1 MKNWMIGLI
10 LLLPTLLRAEFLETS
25 NIEDVFSK
33 VDKETLV
40 LLNMTDTI
48 SDSVLSLGSKPWR
61 HFIHSNLK
69 KFQNLD
75 QAGNLHDW
83 WTYDVATKIPVK
95 PVQKEIVTWIET
107 LQKNETPVFCAT
119 GRGRNVWYCTI
130 INQVDD
136 FTDFQLQKIGIDF
149 TKTKVPEELQ
159 NLDPKYFHHGVFYT
173 DPYALGEFIDKILQ
187 ETGYR
192 PKKIVVVND
201 KRSEL
206 QSADQKLTKAGI
218 DHVCVLYQRTEKDR
232 EAFNPTVALLQWES
246 LLEDGKVV
254 LPENEAI
261 KKAKSEKASP
271 EELFKRLVD
280 KYGNLN

>member
-206 QSADQKLTKAGI
+206 QSADQARLHLPRAASALGWQSDAADRARNPGDPLSDRHRRRSGRIAGRAGI
-218 DHVCVLYQRTEKDR
+218 PPSTGRWLDR
-232 EAFNPTVALLQWES
+232 E
-246 LLEDGKVV
+246 
-254 LPENEAI
+254 PERCR
-261 KKAKSEKASP
+261 SP
-271 EELFKRLVD
+271 HR
-280 KYGNLN
+280 

>member
-1 MKNWMIGLI
+1 MKNWMIGLV
-10 LLLPTLLRAEFLETS
+10 LLLPILLRAEFFETS

-61 HFIHSNLK
+61 HFIRSNL
-69 KFQNLD
+69 QNLD
-75 QAGNLHDW
+75 QAANLHDR
-83 WTYDVATKIPVK
+83 WTYYVATKIPIK

-130 INQVDD
+130 VDQVDN
-136 FTDFQLQKIGIDF
+136 FTDFQLKNIGIDF

-159 NLDPKYFHHGVFYT
+159 NVDPKYFHHGIFYT

-206 QSADQKLTKAGI
+206 QSADQKLTEAGI

-232 EAFNPTVALLQWES
+232 NAFNPTVALLQLES
-246 LLEDGKVV
+246 LLEDGKVA
-254 LPENEAI
+254 LQENEAI
-261 KKAKSEKASP
+261 KKAKTEKASP

-280 KYGNLN
+280 KYGNLK